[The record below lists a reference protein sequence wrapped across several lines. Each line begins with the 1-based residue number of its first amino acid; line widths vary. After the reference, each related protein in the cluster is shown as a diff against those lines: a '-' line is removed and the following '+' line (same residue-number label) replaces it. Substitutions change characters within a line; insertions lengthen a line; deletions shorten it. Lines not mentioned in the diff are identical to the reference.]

1 MQNRSTQLLL
11 NVGHA
16 IDHMFLLIF
25 ATAVSAI
32 ATEFGIGRWE
42 DLMPYSVAAFFLFG
56 IGSLPCGKLGDQ
68 WGRRPMMLIFFL
80 GMGLASIGVSFTQT
94 PMQMALALALLG
106 AFASIYHP
114 VAIPMLVQ
122 GATRP
127 GWTIGVNGLCG
138 NLGVALAAVVT
149 GFFVK
154 YYGWRMAFFIPG
166 LLSLV
171 CGAAFAKWATQEAS
185 PPAKKKTS
193 AVQASG
199 MAMPTLLLVMTLAS
213 TSSSLLFNLS
223 TNSNYELLAN
233 KLNAISQDPAQ
244 IGMLL
249 GLVYATASLTQL
261 WVGHMIDKYP
271 LKQLYLRILVCQAL
285 VLIAATQVEGW
296 WFYGV
301 QFLFMAGV
309 FGAIPFTDAM
319 IVRFVDDTMRSRVT
333 GMRLAVSFGA
343 SSLAVLLIGPIVK
356 QSGFTTLLAIMA
368 ASSVVTLGVIS
379 QLPQSNAKA

>member
-1 MQNRSTQLLL
+1 
-11 NVGHA
+11 
-16 IDHMFLLIF
+16 
-25 ATAVSAI
+25 
-32 ATEFGIGRWE
+32 
-42 DLMPYSVAAFFLFG
+42 
-56 IGSLPCGKLGDQ
+56 
-68 WGRRPMMLIFFL
+68 
-80 GMGLASIGVSFTQT
+80 
-94 PMQMALALALLG
+94 
-106 AFASIYHP
+106 
-114 VAIPMLVQ
+114 
-122 GATRP
+122 
-127 GWTIGVNGLCG
+127 
-138 NLGVALAAVVT
+138 
-149 GFFVK
+149 
-154 YYGWRMAFFIPG
+154 
-166 LLSLV
+166 
-171 CGAAFAKWATQEAS
+171 
-185 PPAKKKTS
+185 
-193 AVQASG
+193 
-199 MAMPTLLLVMTLAS
+199 MTLAS

-285 VLIAATQVEGW
+285 VLIVATQVDGW

-368 ASSVVTLGVIS
+368 FSSVVTLGVIS
-379 QLPQSNAKA
+379 QLPQAQAQA